1 MSTMRVLIELHL
13 PPAAIAHPA
22 VKVPIGHQDMDKK
35 QSPER
40 LSPYLSM
47 CIGKTAR
54 NINLFD

>member
-1 MSTMRVLIELHL
+1 MRVLIELHL